1 MYPDRL
7 DDVNNFSPE
16 LIIAWA
22 QKQVIMLEIESIEEQ
37 LEFDEEIENNDYET
51 DLKMPEEEREETKK
65 MLEDHK
71 FALEQ
76 AEIVFEGI
84 LKGLKLKN
92 YFAENIKD
100 HLEVSQ

>member
-37 LEFDEEIENNDYET
+37 LEIGEEIENNDYET
-51 DLKMPEEEREETKK
+51 DLKMSGEEKEETKK
-65 MLEDHK
+65 MLEDHRY
-71 FALEQ
+71 AL
-76 AEIVFEGI
+76 
-84 LKGLKLKN
+84 
-92 YFAENIKD
+92 
-100 HLEVSQ
+100 

>member
-37 LEFDEEIENNDYET
+37 LEIDEEIENNDYET
-51 DLKMPEEEREETKK
+51 DLKMSGEEKEETKK
-65 MLEDHK
+65 MLEDHRY
-71 FALEQ
+71 AL
-76 AEIVFEGI
+76 
-84 LKGLKLKN
+84 
-92 YFAENIKD
+92 
-100 HLEVSQ
+100 